1 MGAESANPEVVVA
14 VTRPRAQAGSLVT
27 ALETAGLST
36 VVVPLIETVPVRD
49 GLAALDRALLRP
61 PGPAWVVVTSA
72 NAAGSLL
79 AAVSRT
85 GVDPET
91 LRVAAVGPA
100 TARVLTTAGVPVAL
114 VPPEHTAAA
123 LVEALGA
130 PSDQTDQLDQPDSS
144 GNRVLFPVSAIAPP
158 GPAEELARAGWDVQR
173 FGVYRTHARSLS
185 PADLAGLAAADVV
198 TLTSGSAARA
208 YVSAMGPDP
217 GPLFVTIGPST
228 TAVARDLGLGVAA
241 EADPHTVTGMT
252 AAVSRLVA
260 SGALGRSNGQ

>member
-130 PSDQTDQLDQPDSS
+130 PSDQPDQPDSS

-173 FGVYRTHARSLS
+173 FGVYRTHTRSLS
-185 PADLAGLAAADVV
+185 PADLAGLATADVV

-217 GPLFVTIGPST
+217 GPLVVTIGPST